1 MTEDCTSC
9 ILIEVWIG
17 RLLPCLQ
24 QYKRVTKY
32 EDTSMPGRR
41 VRKAD
46 GTVQGV
52 DERPL
57 VEAAQAA
64 TDHLAPFLQP

>member
-1 MTEDCTSC
+1 
-9 ILIEVWIG
+9 
-17 RLLPCLQ
+17 LPCLQ

-32 EDTSMPGRR
+32 EDTSMPWRR

-57 VEAAQAA
+57 VEEAQAA

>member
-1 MTEDCTSC
+1 M
-9 ILIEVWIG
+9 
-17 RLLPCLQ
+17 PCLQ
-24 QYKRVTKY
+24 PYKRVTKY
-32 EDTSMPGRR
+32 EDTSIPWRR